1 LASINFSSIQAATFP
16 LLNPD
21 LAMQALASPQI
32 APILMLM
39 VSNVFMTIAWYGHLR
54 FPAASIVVATIV
66 SWGIAFIEYCFVVP
80 ANRIGYEVYSTAQLK
95 TIQEVTSLTVFVG
108 FSITVLGETLSAK
121 QLGGFALLAAG
132 AWLIFDAG

>member
-1 LASINFSSIQAATFP
+1 
-16 LLNPD
+16 
-21 LAMQALASPQI
+21 MQALASPQI

-54 FPAASIVVATIV
+54 FPAASMAVATIV

-95 TIQEVTSLTVFVG
+95 TIQEVISLTVFVG